1 MNGESVE
8 MSAQVMRES
17 SQPPDRV
24 ESEAAWKASDLE
36 ARPWRMPVDAATIV
50 ELDRVAAWLADNPD
64 ADLESLEPAR
74 FDCPAVAR
82 TMEDIKAT
90 LSRGSGF
97 AVLTGLPSERWDE
110 RTARALSWLLCHW
123 VAAPV
128 MQKWT
133 GTRVY
138 EVRDTGAT
146 LAHGV
151 RRSLTNLKQ
160 DLHTDGPWLPTTAD
174 YMALACIRQ
183 ATAGGMSRIASLV
196 AAHNWLHRT
205 HPELLQRLYTGFWWD
220 RQAEHGADDRPANFL
235 PVYSRDGARLRV
247 RYYDDYIRKGHELM
261 HESLD
266 ASGVEA
272 LAAMREFV
280 EAPENCFEF
289 TLERG
294 QIFFLNNHLI
304 AHGRSAFVD
313 SSSGERLLLRFWL
326 RPHGGV
332 AFEV

>member
-1 MNGESVE
+1 
-8 MSAQVMRES
+8 MREPP
-17 SQPPDRV
+17 PPDRI
-24 ESEAAWKASDLE
+24 ESEAAWQASDLA
-36 ARPWRMPVDAATIV
+36 AREWRMPADAATIA
-50 ELDRVAAWLADNPD
+50 ELARIAAWLDEHPD
-64 ADLESLEPAR
+64 VELESLLPGQFE
-74 FDCPAVAR
+74 CPAVAR
-82 TMEDIKAT
+82 TMSHVKAA
-90 LSRGSGF
+90 LSDGCGF
-97 AVLTGLPSERWDE
+97 AVLTGLPFEQWDE

-123 VAAPV
+123 IAAPV
-128 MQKWT
+128 MQTRT

-151 RRSLTNLKQ
+151 RRSLTRLKQ
-160 DLHTDGPWLPTTAD
+160 DLHTDGSWLPTTSD
-174 YMALACIRQ
+174 YMALACIQQ
-183 ATAGGMSRIASLV
+183 ATTGGTSRIARLV
-196 AAHNWLHRT
+196 AAHNWLSRT
-205 HPELLQRLYTGFWWD
+205 RPTLLERLYAGFWWD

-235 PVYSRDGARLRV
+235 PVYSRDGAGLRV

-261 HESLD
+261 REPLD
-266 ASGVEA
+266 APGAEA
-272 LAAMREFV
+272 LEAMREFV

-289 TLERG
+289 TLGRG

-313 SSSGERLLLRFWL
+313 TGSSERLLLRFWL